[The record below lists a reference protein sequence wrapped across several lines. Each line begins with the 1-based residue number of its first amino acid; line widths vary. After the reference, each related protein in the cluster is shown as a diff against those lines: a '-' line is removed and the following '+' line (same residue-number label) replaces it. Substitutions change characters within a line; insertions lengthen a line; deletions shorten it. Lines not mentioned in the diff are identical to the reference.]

1 MAVRDRGSEQR
12 RSYDPHLFLHLPTPS
27 IQLTRQAVSY
37 VSRRRMDA
45 VDFDPD
51 EVDEEGL
58 PLVYNEDRINAF
70 WSARLGELAG
80 RWATFARISAPWL
93 TRLATAVVRGTLER
107 DRAALARDAVD
118 NLEKLGPTYVK
129 LGQILSIRY
138 AWCQRGSKREGERRK
153 RGKEEGGGGARTS
166 SLSTACARRTEFLSR
181 PPKIRITLTP
191 PLHPKPRTND
201 SPIQPGRA
209 PAGRD
214 GRARA
219 FAGQH
224 QELQHG
230 RGPSNHRGRYGPA
243 HRRAVFRVF
252 PSADRRCFT
261 GTGAEH
267 CSLALSWNAEQ
278 TRRIRIPCAAFRR
291 SPFLTPLHANF
302 FSAPTG
308 LPCAP
313 AIDG

>member
-12 RSYDPHLFLHLPTPS
+12 RRYDPHLFLHLPTPS

-58 PLVYNEDRINAF
+58 PLVYNEDRINAL

-153 RGKEEGGGGARTS
+153 RGKEEGGGGPLLSRLRALDAPSSFPGPKNSNHAHAPSPPQTTHKRLTDTARTCS
-166 SLSTACARRTEFLSR
+166 RRT
-181 PPKIRITLTP
+181 
-191 PLHPKPRTND
+191 
-201 SPIQPGRA
+201 
-209 PAGRD
+209 
-214 GRARA
+214 
-219 FAGQH
+219 
-224 QELQHG
+224 
-230 RGPSNHRGRYGPA
+230 
-243 HRRAVFRVF
+243 
-252 PSADRRCFT
+252 
-261 GTGAEH
+261 
-267 CSLALSWNAEQ
+267 
-278 TRRIRIPCAAFRR
+278 
-291 SPFLTPLHANF
+291 
-302 FSAPTG
+302 
-308 LPCAP
+308 
-313 AIDG
+313 